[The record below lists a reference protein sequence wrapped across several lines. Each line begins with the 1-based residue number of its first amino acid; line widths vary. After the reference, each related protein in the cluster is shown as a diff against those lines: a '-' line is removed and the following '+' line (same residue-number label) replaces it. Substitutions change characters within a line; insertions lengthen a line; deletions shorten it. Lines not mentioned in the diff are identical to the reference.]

1 MKKEK
6 KIVMLCYKEN
16 GTIRTYIFLLVV
28 LEIGKPLW
36 KIIWPYLIKLMKHL
50 SYKKKKNGA
59 DIFNQ
64 LNGLY
69 PEFYHHY
76 KSVTSRAKSFR

>member
-1 MKKEK
+1 MNNKRKMKKEK

-36 KIIWPYLIKLMKHL
+36 KIIWPYLIKLLKHL
-50 SYKKKKNGA
+50 SYKKKKEWG
-59 DIFNQ
+59 
-64 LNGLY
+64 
-69 PEFYHHY
+69 
-76 KSVTSRAKSFR
+76 